1 MATHLSNQGDTHR
14 SSHRAIH
21 RNRVFRLSSRAAM
34 GRSVHMPHNRLLDIR
49 LSSQVAMGRKGRR
62 LAALVPPRVHRRR
75 RAR

>member
-1 MATHLSNQGDTHR
+1 
-14 SSHRAIH
+14 
-21 RNRVFRLSSRAAM
+21 M